1 MTKKTL
7 KDTKEAAKL
16 IRNYCAIQE
25 RCIFDV
31 RSKLQGW
38 GILYKDIRE
47 IIKELVH
54 HNFINESRYAKT
66 FCRGKFN
73 IKKWGRMKIIYEMK
87 KKNISE
93 DDINQGIR
101 IIDNHEYKKVLE
113 SLYIRKSKSIKIKDK
128 FKKEAKIAKFLQQKG
143 FETNMIWELIN
154 NTN

>member
-1 MTKKTL
+1 MTKKIS
-7 KDTKEAAKL
+7 KDTKGAAKL

-31 RSKLQGW
+31 RTKLQKW
-38 GILYKDIRE
+38 GIPYKHIRK
-47 IIKELVH
+47 IIEELIH

-93 DDINQGIR
+93 DDINRMVKEGEANR
-101 IIDNHEYKKVLE
+101 ESDKKKRN
-113 SLYIRKSKSIKIKDK
+113 I
-128 FKKEAKIAKFLQQKG
+128 
-143 FETNMIWELIN
+143 
-154 NTN
+154 